1 MHYTDQKSE
10 YILLHLHTK
19 YIYIYLSKL
28 KIQLC
33 ITGIN
38 YILKYIDTE
47 NCYFKL
53 QNYITLLLCCFF
65 IH

>member
-19 YIYIYLSKL
+19 YIYNAE
-28 KIQLC
+28 IQLC
-33 ITGIN
+33 IKGIN

-47 NCYFKL
+47 NSYFKL